1 MRILPKA
8 FLLCGV
14 FLAGAILM
22 HWWDRAQLRRDQAF
36 LASAEE
42 DFFPLEE
49 TTQPEMDSAV
59 ADLFVPPVAAQASAP
74 KEPSGETMPVSQI
87 AQLKVSNVRA
97 IIPPVE
103 TQQQRENI
111 SIGQPEQPARPHP
124 TQAQIEQ
131 FLAQLKARTAQVESE
146 SSSSES
152 MLSLLDIPVRT
163 KVITS
168 LEQYRAFKRTARG
181 LYPTANF
188 KTQQVLVLESA
199 GNFPDNVFEIVN
211 VKEAEGKRVV
221 SYSVNIL
228 GAEGK
233 TNTHSAVIIKKDNL
247 PLELKQVL

>member
-1 MRILPKA
+1 MRLLPKA

-42 DFFPLEE
+42 EFFPLEATEAEGKSVAEGSAELAAVVVPEEDTPVE
-49 TTQPEMDSAV
+49 TTS
-59 ADLFVPPVAAQASAP
+59 
-74 KEPSGETMPVSQI
+74 VSQV
-87 AQLKVSNVRA
+87 AQLKLPNVRA
-97 IIPPVE
+97 IVPPEE
-103 TQQQRENI
+103 TKKQPQT
-111 SIGQPEQPARPHP
+111 SLSGQTEQPGRTPP
-124 TQAQIEQ
+124 TQEELDR
-131 FLAQLKARTAQVESE
+131 FLALLKSREAQAEPE
-146 SSSSES
+146 APSSES
-152 MLSLLDIPVRT
+152 MISMLDVPVRT

-168 LEQYRAFKRTARG
+168 LEQYRAFKRVARG

-211 VKEAEGKRVV
+211 VKEADGKRIV
-221 SYSVNIL
+221 SYRVDIL
-228 GAEGK
+228 GAEGR
-233 TNTHSAVIIKKDNL
+233 TNTHSAVIIKRDNL